1 MSENQTFEQ
10 EIQNYTRKQVAAS
23 EFIEIVNE
31 LWFNKTVE
39 ILLFRNRLVDK
50 KISDILNIHQ
60 DSKALVGDAL
70 SIFETLDIL
79 KAVKAIDLSPA
90 RVDIGKLAI
99 IVREKGIKEGK
110 GIGGS

>member
-39 ILLFRNRLVDK
+39 ILISTKILRLSLVMLCLFLRHW
-50 KISDILNIHQ
+50 IY
-60 DSKALVGDAL
+60 
-70 SIFETLDIL
+70 
-79 KAVKAIDLSPA
+79 
-90 RVDIGKLAI
+90 
-99 IVREKGIKEGK
+99 
-110 GIGGS
+110 